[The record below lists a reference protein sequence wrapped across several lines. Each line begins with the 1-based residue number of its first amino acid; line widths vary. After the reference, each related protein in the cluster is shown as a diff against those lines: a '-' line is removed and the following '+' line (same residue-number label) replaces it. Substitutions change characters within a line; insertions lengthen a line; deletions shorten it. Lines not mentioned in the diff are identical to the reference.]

1 MDISKR
7 NAVRI
12 VSFTVAVVGVL
23 AVRNIQL
30 MSSEKRA
37 LRSVSYTYSRA
48 MGDLCDAVENVSD
61 TLCRLRENAP
71 VTCGEAL
78 QRSVLGKGGSVTA
91 SHRRA
96 AA

>member
-37 LRSVSYTYSRA
+37 LRSVNYTYSRA
-48 MGDLCDAVENVSD
+48 MGD
-61 TLCRLRENAP
+61 P
-71 VTCGEAL
+71 VR
-78 QRSVLGKGGSVTA
+78 RS
-91 SHRRA
+91 R
-96 AA
+96 

>member
-48 MGDLCDAVENVSD
+48 MGDLCDAVENLKRSF
-61 TLCRLRENAP
+61 TQAQEKCTSHLR
-71 VTCGEAL
+71 
-78 QRSVLGKGGSVTA
+78 
-91 SHRRA
+91 
-96 AA
+96 

>member
-30 MSSEKRA
+30 MSSENA
-37 LRSVSYTYSRA
+37 VWYGYT
-48 MGDLCDAVENVSD
+48 V
-61 TLCRLRENAP
+61 
-71 VTCGEAL
+71 
-78 QRSVLGKGGSVTA
+78 
-91 SHRRA
+91 
-96 AA
+96 

>member
-37 LRSVSYTYSRA
+37 LRSVNYTYSRA
-48 MGDLCDAVENVSD
+48 MGDLSDAVENVSD
-61 TLCRLRENAP
+61 TLE
-71 VTCGEAL
+71 
-78 QRSVLGKGGSVTA
+78 
-91 SHRRA
+91 
-96 AA
+96 

>member
-37 LRSVSYTYSRA
+37 LRSVNYTYSRA

-61 TLCRLRENAP
+61 TLERNFMQAQEKCTSHLR
-71 VTCGEAL
+71 
-78 QRSVLGKGGSVTA
+78 
-91 SHRRA
+91 
-96 AA
+96 

>member
-1 MDISKR
+1 MICLKWHCKAQLMRIISILAGIIMEKKEKGEHKKMDISKR

-37 LRSVSYTYSRA
+37 LRSVNYTYSRA
-48 MGDLCDAVENVSD
+48 MGD
-61 TLCRLRENAP
+61 P
-71 VTCGEAL
+71 VT
-78 QRSVLGKGGSVTA
+78 Q
-91 SHRRA
+91 
-96 AA
+96 

>member
-30 MSSEKRA
+30 NAFGNCRA
-37 LRSVSYTYSRA
+37 FSGSGFLHLRLIIEEGKTLSCRVQRIFAVPVSY
-48 MGDLCDAVENVSD
+48 
-61 TLCRLRENAP
+61 
-71 VTCGEAL
+71 EA
-78 QRSVLGKGGSVTA
+78 SAIPK
-91 SHRRA
+91 RRTE
-96 AA
+96 

>member
-30 MSSEKRA
+30 MSSDKRA

-48 MGDLCDAVENVSD
+48 MG
-61 TLCRLRENAP
+61 
-71 VTCGEAL
+71 
-78 QRSVLGKGGSVTA
+78 VLGKGGSVTA